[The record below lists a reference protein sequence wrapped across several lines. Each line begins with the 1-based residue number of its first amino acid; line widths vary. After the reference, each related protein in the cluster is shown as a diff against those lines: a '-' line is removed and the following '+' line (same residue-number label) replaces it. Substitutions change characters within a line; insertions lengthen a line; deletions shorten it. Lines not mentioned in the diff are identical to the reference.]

1 AAPSFGPGTR
11 LLALAGHDTNLV
23 LMGGLFGLNWTL
35 PGEPDAT
42 APATAL
48 AFELWSDRASGVRY
62 VRPVIYYATLDQLRT
77 LAPTSAESRVLSFEG
92 CASGPMGS
100 CALDTLRQRT
110 LALIPPGC
118 GAV

>member
-1 AAPSFGPGTR
+1 
-11 LLALAGHDTNLV
+11 
-23 LMGGLFGLNWTL
+23 MGGMFGLSWTL
-35 PGEPDAT
+35 PDEPDAT

-48 AFELWSDRASGVRY
+48 AFELWADRASGVRY

-77 LAPTSAESRVLSFEG
+77 LAPASAHSLSLSFAG

-100 CALDTLRQRT
+100 CALDTLRRQT

-118 GAV
+118 GEV

>member
-1 AAPSFGPGTR
+1 
-11 LLALAGHDTNLV
+11 
-23 LMGGLFGLNWTL
+23 MGGLFGLAWTL
-35 PGEPDAT
+35 PDQPDAT

-48 AFELWSDRASGVRY
+48 AFELWKDPTIGARF

-77 LAPTSAESRVLSFEG
+77 LTPATARRRVLTFAD

-100 CALDTLRQRT
+100 CPLETLRQRT